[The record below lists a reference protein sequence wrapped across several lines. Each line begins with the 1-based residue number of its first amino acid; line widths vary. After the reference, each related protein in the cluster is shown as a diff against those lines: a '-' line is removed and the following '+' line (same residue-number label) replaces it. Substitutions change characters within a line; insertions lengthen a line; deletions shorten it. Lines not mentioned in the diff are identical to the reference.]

1 MPLGTIKDQYPSDNL
16 PAPDVIYY
24 DPMFPQRTKSALVK
38 KDMRVFHELIGVD
51 TDVLEYANFLCTIA
65 KHHVVV
71 KRPANEDP
79 LELNKRRSSFID
91 GKACRFD
98 CYYTS

>member
-1 MPLGTIKDQYPSDNL
+1 MTLSEYKSVDLTFNESMFLTKVNNVFIKLYTAIMMDEL
-16 PAPDVIYY
+16 EE
-24 DPMFPQRTKSALVK
+24 VK
-38 KDMRVFHELIGVD
+38 HFINE
-51 TDVLEYANFLCTIA
+51 DVLEYANFLCTIA